1 MELCKFEFSA
11 SKCAFS
17 FFWFSGPDIVFSNVV
32 EVLWAKM
39 QNTCAFQLHKKKE
52 ISSVNEAGNIA
63 FWKPLHVFLLHSA
76 ELEML
81 SGVNF
86 TDIFY

>member
-1 MELCKFEFSA
+1 
-11 SKCAFS
+11 
-17 FFWFSGPDIVFSNVV
+17 
-32 EVLWAKM
+32 M